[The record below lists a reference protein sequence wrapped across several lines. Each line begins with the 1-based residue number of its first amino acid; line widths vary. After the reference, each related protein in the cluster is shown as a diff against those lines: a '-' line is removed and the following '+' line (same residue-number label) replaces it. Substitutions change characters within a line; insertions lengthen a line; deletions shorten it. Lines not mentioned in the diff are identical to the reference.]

1 MSLNDTLILSYER
14 QLISKLNL
22 DIDMTNQKY
31 EDIFISLLNNTNSS
45 KAIIIYFLNKFLP
58 EITNFNDICIKY
70 FQLLMET
77 FKFQINKKQ
86 NNNITLIIALNAL
99 TNFIKIFSKNQ
110 EKYNEKHKNIL
121 KQFPQFIQLLFKLF
135 QQKYDNLNE
144 KEVESFLLLIL
155 SFIEYYPTLI
165 RNYQNFL
172 EKIIKNIFLNYIIKN
187 KSNVNNIEMASIIY
201 TNLYKLSP
209 NINNKFNDFVKN
221 IINNIKYYLEYFR
234 PKSINEEE
242 INKDIPIEEKN
253 ILFFLEKS
261 DYNIDNKNLIHANKV
276 MNILFYLLKNIFNY
290 MINNTFFEIDFDF
303 IIYLFNDIINSY
315 ELFYKEN
322 TTSNIVFNGLSKNN
336 YELFLENTNEKSLDM
351 LIYFISNFSRYIY
364 CFNKFFSKYINRIL
378 LNQNFFKYFSF
389 HKKIISFFSIIILHF
404 NDILSDEIDLI
415 IYKHLYDNLPLL
427 YLNYLQINDK
437 TILQVNDV
445 YFKASNI
452 KDKIY
457 DKNDENRIL
466 LLAYLELLYNYCQV
480 TKKITKES
488 NKNILGGI
496 IDLIILP
503 PFAKFIFNI
512 DEEIKLIIL
521 NIFEICIKKSLVLIN
536 KTKLFYF
543 LTNFYFFDG
552 KLKYRAECLIDFIKI
567 KDLELNKEINYDM
580 NNDISGQI
588 FNFNKKI
595 KEYLI
600 DANNKFKNIKLE
612 NSQINNDTNNKIN
625 KSDIDEEI
633 INENVIKKEDK
644 ELLNKK
650 RKIKEYEVIVDNN
663 DKDERKGNKKK
674 SEYASKKKK
683 TKLMKKEDININDES
698 SEGNY
703 EEDNQKKEKD
713 EDIQIN
719 EDIYIPDII

>member
-58 EITNFNDICIKY
+58 DVTNFNEICIKY

-253 ILFFLEKS
+253 NLFFLEKS

-290 MINNTFFEIDFDF
+290 MIHNTYFEIDFDF
-303 IIYLFNDIINSY
+303 IFSLFNDIINSY
-315 ELFYKEN
+315 ELFY
-322 TTSNIVFNGLSKNN
+322 
-336 YELFLENTNEKSLDM
+336 
-351 LIYFISNFSRYIY
+351 
-364 CFNKFFSKYINRIL
+364 
-378 LNQNFFKYFSF
+378 
-389 HKKIISFFSIIILHF
+389 
-404 NDILSDEIDLI
+404 
-415 IYKHLYDNLPLL
+415 
-427 YLNYLQINDK
+427 
-437 TILQVNDV
+437 
-445 YFKASNI
+445 
-452 KDKIY
+452 
-457 DKNDENRIL
+457 
-466 LLAYLELLYNYCQV
+466 
-480 TKKITKES
+480 
-488 NKNILGGI
+488 
-496 IDLIILP
+496 
-503 PFAKFIFNI
+503 
-512 DEEIKLIIL
+512 
-521 NIFEICIKKSLVLIN
+521 
-536 KTKLFYF
+536 
-543 LTNFYFFDG
+543 
-552 KLKYRAECLIDFIKI
+552 
-567 KDLELNKEINYDM
+567 
-580 NNDISGQI
+580 
-588 FNFNKKI
+588 
-595 KEYLI
+595 
-600 DANNKFKNIKLE
+600 
-612 NSQINNDTNNKIN
+612 
-625 KSDIDEEI
+625 
-633 INENVIKKEDK
+633 
-644 ELLNKK
+644 
-650 RKIKEYEVIVDNN
+650 RKIFRYVD
-663 DKDERKGNKKK
+663 
-674 SEYASKKKK
+674 
-683 TKLMKKEDININDES
+683 IF
-698 SEGNY
+698 
-703 EEDNQKKEKD
+703 
-713 EDIQIN
+713 
-719 EDIYIPDII
+719 YI